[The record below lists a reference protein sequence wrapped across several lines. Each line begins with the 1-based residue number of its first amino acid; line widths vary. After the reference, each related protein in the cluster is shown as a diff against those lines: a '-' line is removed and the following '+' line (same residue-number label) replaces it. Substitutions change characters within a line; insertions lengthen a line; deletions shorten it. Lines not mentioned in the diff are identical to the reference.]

1 MKKIITVLALSF
13 IGLNSIYAQ
22 YGMKNALKVT
32 PITILKGQ
40 AIMLHYERQLTNKM
54 TVGIGVAP
62 IVTAPVL
69 GSLAYPSDR
78 FKVGFAMDPE
88 IRWYAKS
95 DIVMDGFFVGL
106 YNSNRFSSWE
116 SSTESILN
124 YSINFNPIYTGSQ
137 RGKINVSDRKTIIG
151 LQLGTHR
158 LIGEHFSVDFYS
170 GFGFSSRKTTAKF
183 SSNDVLYDKFEAIG
197 ANLRL
202 NLALGWVF

>member
-13 IGLNSIYAQ
+13 IGLNAIYAQ
-22 YGMKNALKVT
+22 SEMKNALKVT

-54 TVGIGVAP
+54 TVSIGVAP
-62 IVTAPVL
+62 IVFGSVL
-69 GSLAYPSDR
+69 GSLAYPSDK
-78 FKVGFAMDPE
+78 FKSGFAIDPE

-95 DIVMDGFFVGL
+95 DKVMDGFFVGL

-124 YSINFNPIYTGSQ
+124 YALDVNPIYTGTQS
-137 RGKINVSDRKTIIG
+137 GKINVSDRRTIIG

-170 GFGFSSRKTTAKF
+170 GFGFSSRETTAKF
-183 SSNDVLYDKFEAIG
+183 SSNDVLYDKFEAVG